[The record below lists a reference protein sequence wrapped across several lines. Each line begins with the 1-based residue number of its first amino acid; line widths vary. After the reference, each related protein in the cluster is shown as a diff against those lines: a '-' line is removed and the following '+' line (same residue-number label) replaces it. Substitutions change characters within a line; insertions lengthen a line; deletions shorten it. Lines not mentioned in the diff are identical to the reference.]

1 MGLVLLWPFV
11 FAFETF
17 FILVSFLF
25 IYVLII
31 LVFLFF
37 FQLTCIFGDIGNGFS
52 PIFQDSD
59 VDEAVCT

>member
-25 IYVLII
+25 IYVS
-31 LVFLFF
+31 FYFCLFF
-37 FQLTCIFGDIGNGFS
+37 VFFN
-52 PIFQDSD
+52 
-59 VDEAVCT
+59 